1 MVQDSLLPTGRV
13 HWVNHSGLRPIG
25 WVWLVCNTDKIIISI
40 LSGTL
45 CQVSQLQSCDSFSG
59 GSVESSYHITV
70 VLLWQL
76 TENNNHDKSNNNSNE
91 SGGGDGSPPQ
101 HSCLEN
107 AMERGTC
114 QAQSIG
120 LQSQTGVKQLIT
132 VQHSPRRTKENW
144 DFQGSSVTQ
153 FSRTLRIFHSVIISN
168 QLSNWLR
175 DKNPQ
180 ILWS

>member
-40 LSGTL
+40 LSRTL

-59 GSVESSYHITV
+59 GSVESSCRIIV

-76 TENNNHDKSNNNSNE
+76 TENNNHDKSNNNSDE

-114 QAQSIG
+114 Q
-120 LQSQTGVKQLIT
+120 
-132 VQHSPRRTKENW
+132 
-144 DFQGSSVTQ
+144 SSVHRIAESDRSEAAYHSTTQ
-153 FSRTLRIFHSVIISN
+153 PTENKRKLGFSG
-168 QLSNWLR
+168 
-175 DKNPQ
+175 
-180 ILWS
+180 